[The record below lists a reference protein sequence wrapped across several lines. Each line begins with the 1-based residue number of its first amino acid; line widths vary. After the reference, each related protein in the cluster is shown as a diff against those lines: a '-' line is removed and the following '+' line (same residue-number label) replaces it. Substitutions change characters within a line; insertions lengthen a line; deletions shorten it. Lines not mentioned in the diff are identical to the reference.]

1 MHLIVKV
8 FASTHC
14 RWLIKTENFMAVI
27 AYVQKHAA
35 GKIVGKLKNT
45 IFWTMISKNLLS
57 QIGLYKI
64 VTTLKS
70 QAKWEQSRYFAYLT
84 GSCCITVKVLN
95 AKRYSVVIEETF
107 TWAVLAKIQATV
119 FKML

>member
-1 MHLIVKV
+1 MFKNML
-8 FASTHC
+8 
-14 RWLIKTENFMAVI
+14 
-27 AYVQKHAA
+27 Q
-35 GKIVGKLKNT
+35 GKSLD
-45 IFWTMISKNLLS
+45 KNLLS

-70 QAKWEQSRYFAYLT
+70 QAKWEQSWYFAYLT

>member
-70 QAKWEQSRYFAYLT
+70 QAK
-84 GSCCITVKVLN
+84 
-95 AKRYSVVIEETF
+95 
-107 TWAVLAKIQATV
+107 
-119 FKML
+119 

>member
-1 MHLIVKV
+1 
-8 FASTHC
+8 
-14 RWLIKTENFMAVI
+14 MAVI

-35 GKIVGKLKNT
+35 GKIVGKLKNK

-70 QAKWEQSRYFAYLT
+70 QAKWEQSWYFAYLT
-84 GSCCITVKVLN
+84 GSCCIT
-95 AKRYSVVIEETF
+95 EETF
-107 TWAVLAKIQATV
+107 TWAVFAKIQATV